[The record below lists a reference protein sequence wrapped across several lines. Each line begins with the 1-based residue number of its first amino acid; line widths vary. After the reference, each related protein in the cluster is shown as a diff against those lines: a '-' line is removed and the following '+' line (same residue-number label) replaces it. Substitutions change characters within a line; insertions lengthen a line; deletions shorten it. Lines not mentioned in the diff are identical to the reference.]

1 MAIKEE
7 NVDKYYKDEDK
18 ELYDKSLN
26 KIILSNQQKKRTTR
40 SIPYGDVEFLHD
52 VPLQVIARFGKSSM
66 KIKQLLG
73 LKEGSTCVFDK
84 TVGEPIDIVIGGK
97 IMARGEIVI
106 VNERYGVRIS
116 EINRPE

>member
-7 NVDKYYKDEDK
+7 SIDKYYKDEDK
-18 ELYDKSLN
+18 ELFDKSMN
-26 KIILSNQQKKRTTR
+26 KIVFSNTQKTKNDNKV
-40 SIPYGDVEFLHD
+40 PYKQVEFLYD
-52 VPLQVIARFGKSSM
+52 VPLKVIIRFGKCHM
-66 KIKQLLG
+66 NIRNLLG
-73 LKEGSTCVFDK
+73 LKPGSTCVFNK
-84 TVGEPIDIVIGGK
+84 TVGEPMDIVIGGK